1 MKTIKLYQIRINGAP
16 EKRGFLSWHA
26 ILLTS
31 KLTISTIVFL
41 CSGMAILVSS
51 LAMYF
56 GNGFEK
62 FQRYEKQPL
71 VSLAFE
77 IVKNLLKISPSL
89 FSLSPSQKKGDC
101 VLKSPDRIRAEGFSF
116 LTVSYCVENAFKGF
130 CIANE
135 TRNRNAWM
143 AIRKNEIF
151 CML

>member
-1 MKTIKLYQIRINGAP
+1 MEAMELQK
-16 EKRGFLSWHA
+16 KRGFLSWHA

-31 KLTISTIVFL
+31 KLTISTIVFI

-77 IVKNLLKISPSL
+77 IGVK
-89 FSLSPSQKKGDC
+89 
-101 VLKSPDRIRAEGFSF
+101 
-116 LTVSYCVENAFKGF
+116 Y
-130 CIANE
+130 
-135 TRNRNAWM
+135 
-143 AIRKNEIF
+143 IRKINQNIF
-151 CML
+151 

>member
-1 MKTIKLYQIRINGAP
+1 MGLQR
-16 EKRGFLSWHA
+16 RGFLSWHA

-31 KLTISTIVFL
+31 KLTISTIVFF

-77 IVKNLLKISPSL
+77 IEEIRNL
-89 FSLSPSQKKGDC
+89 Q
-101 VLKSPDRIRAEGFSF
+101 
-116 LTVSYCVENAFKGF
+116 N
-130 CIANE
+130 
-135 TRNRNAWM
+135 
-143 AIRKNEIF
+143 
-151 CML
+151 

>member
-1 MKTIKLYQIRINGAP
+1 MTVSFTAVFGVLLGHFWTSWTFFDADYFLKTPRWVRKAKIKQTPKRMRHLIATSDLLCDENNEAISNTNKWSSR
-16 EKRGFLSWHA
+16 KRGFLSWHA

-31 KLTISTIVFL
+31 KLTISTIVFF

-77 IVKNLLKISPSL
+77 I
-89 FSLSPSQKKGDC
+89 DH
-101 VLKSPDRIRAEGFSF
+101 VL
-116 LTVSYCVENAFKGF
+116 VYH
-130 CIANE
+130 
-135 TRNRNAWM
+135 
-143 AIRKNEIF
+143 
-151 CML
+151 